1 MTKIKINS
9 NPYKQEIKYETYK
22 KNTAEWVDVGLYSP
36 NGKLREETAR
46 KCFLPFNIKEILEVI
61 IDEYYLE
68 TKGAVEIIFE
78 GTKEEYNELV
88 KVAQEKDFEGKIIVT
103 RSKQVLDNAK
113 FILSDIKEVFTD
125 IKPVIEEVTK
135 GETQIIKNLAKVSDA
150 LDDIVPICVFGNCS
164 AGKSTFI
171 NALIG
176 REILPS
182 GDDPVTAKAFK
193 IQNSM
198 QTDVA
203 RIKFSH
209 WGDEIELSLEDG
221 NYRVIRGNEND
232 EMLHELDS
240 IFENSEANTMNRMV
254 SVALEFINA
263 YEKRDS
269 SSTEIGNMIEL
280 QIAFSKA
287 GILGSSNNKFVIFD
301 TPGSNTATNSGHI
314 KALKEALKGFS
325 NGIPVWVSQYETID
339 TMDNEAL
346 CNNILSIDALDRR
359 FTMIVINKADVAN
372 LPEKGFS
379 EKQIKNIKEFRS
391 VERMYA
397 SGIFFVSSIMGLGA
411 KNGNRMS
418 DKHYRRIYKLQRDS
432 FTDPEDE
439 DYMELYKYNI
449 MPLQIK
455 EEVIAYSANEENL
468 VYVNSGLHCVE
479 TEIEEFASKYS
490 AYNKCQMVNT
500 LLTDVIDETTEKIAK
515 RVQERKKL
523 KEKYENDLEEKKQQL
538 ISMMEDKS
546 AELEGSFSNAA
557 YDSINTYSKKH
568 LNYNYPLK
576 ALEELNRK
584 YIEENTNQYH
594 IDDKK
599 KDLDEA
605 RGKMFSNLKGRVKD
619 FSLADLKDTL
629 SGIVED
635 TKKGVESI
643 YSSQKELERTQKEAS
658 SETVN
663 EVLVEVIERY
673 KVDMLEATRKIN
685 HIAFNYWENNTK
697 LLKDELIDIVTASDA
712 LTDKQKQ
719 TLSQL
724 IFNYKNISYDDK
736 ANVIFDKPKFL
747 QGRLLGMDLFRFE
760 RLNIKKL
767 EKEYNKTVANNIEN
781 IATDLNTN
789 YHTSYQQWQEE
800 LSTMI
805 RKNIVELNPQLQ
817 VISDQIANETEGINC
832 LETSQQ
838 RIRTALSEIENLI
851 SFKTIG

>member
-325 NGIPVWVSQYETID
+325 MVY
-339 TMDNEAL
+339 
-346 CNNILSIDALDRR
+346 R
-359 FTMIVINKADVAN
+359 FGYRNM
-372 LPEKGFS
+372 
-379 EKQIKNIKEFRS
+379 KQ
-391 VERMYA
+391 
-397 SGIFFVSSIMGLGA
+397 
-411 KNGNRMS
+411 
-418 DKHYRRIYKLQRDS
+418 
-432 FTDPEDE
+432 
-439 DYMELYKYNI
+439 
-449 MPLQIK
+449 
-455 EEVIAYSANEENL
+455 
-468 VYVNSGLHCVE
+468 
-479 TEIEEFASKYS
+479 
-490 AYNKCQMVNT
+490 
-500 LLTDVIDETTEKIAK
+500 
-515 RVQERKKL
+515 
-523 KEKYENDLEEKKQQL
+523 
-538 ISMMEDKS
+538 
-546 AELEGSFSNAA
+546 
-557 YDSINTYSKKH
+557 
-568 LNYNYPLK
+568 
-576 ALEELNRK
+576 
-584 YIEENTNQYH
+584 
-594 IDDKK
+594 
-599 KDLDEA
+599 
-605 RGKMFSNLKGRVKD
+605 
-619 FSLADLKDTL
+619 
-629 SGIVED
+629 
-635 TKKGVESI
+635 
-643 YSSQKELERTQKEAS
+643 
-658 SETVN
+658 
-663 EVLVEVIERY
+663 
-673 KVDMLEATRKIN
+673 
-685 HIAFNYWENNTK
+685 
-697 LLKDELIDIVTASDA
+697 
-712 LTDKQKQ
+712 
-719 TLSQL
+719 
-724 IFNYKNISYDDK
+724 
-736 ANVIFDKPKFL
+736 
-747 QGRLLGMDLFRFE
+747 
-760 RLNIKKL
+760 
-767 EKEYNKTVANNIEN
+767 
-781 IATDLNTN
+781 
-789 YHTSYQQWQEE
+789 
-800 LSTMI
+800 
-805 RKNIVELNPQLQ
+805 
-817 VISDQIANETEGINC
+817 
-832 LETSQQ
+832 
-838 RIRTALSEIENLI
+838 
-851 SFKTIG
+851 